1 MSSSARLLKTALS
14 LIPTHGFTR
23 AALAE
28 SVLALPAS
36 SQHTAPL
43 SDTAVSALF
52 GEGDNARR
60 TLINAWLAE
69 GISQMGNTP
78 RSARQLEQSSPR
90 PSIGDI
96 LHQRLRYNE
105 QALQY
110 LPGAFACLA
119 TPSSAMSI
127 MLTPLDPVPAVKHAV
142 KIADEACYVSGDE
155 SLQLSWYARRAA
167 LAGIYTAAE
176 LHQLA
181 SPQTAHAF
189 LDSLLASSSKLHHSV
204 EEVGLFG
211 GYVMKSWQG
220 IIRSS
225 GVF

>member
-1 MSSSARLLKTALS
+1 MLSSVRLLKLALP

-52 GEGDNARR
+52 GEGDDARR

-69 GISQMGNTP
+69 GISQMGKTP
-78 RSARQLEQSSPR
+78 SSAPPLGQASPR
-90 PSIGDI
+90 PSIRDI

-110 LPGAFACLA
+110 LPEAFACLA
-119 TPSSAMSI
+119 TPTSI
-127 MLTPLDPVPAVKHAV
+127 TSMMLTPLDPVPAVKHAV
-142 KIADEACYVSGDE
+142 GIADEACCVSGDQ

-181 SPQTAHAF
+181 SPKTAHAF
-189 LDSLLASSSKLHHSV
+189 LDSLLASSSKLHASV

-225 GVF
+225 GIF